1 MIKGLTK
8 DGQLVDR
15 DAPGVAYTVDD
26 AEEGYEKF
34 IESVRARAA
43 RDPYFVDGMAHLSV
57 DGVAVPISPDDEESP
72 EEKLARLRAAGVV
85 PERGAI
91 ATSAGAKT
99 LAELGATGLDATAP
113 NVPGSPPPPPPP
125 PPPLLNGDE
134 PSVLSPEQQLL
145 SVGLGK
151 GVADKLFGAGI
162 VSRDILATKTDTE
175 LDAIAGIGETTIKE
189 IRDFLGKTEPV
200 E

>member
-15 DAPGVAYTVDD
+15 DTPGVAYTVDD

-43 RDPYFVDGMAHLSV
+43 RDPYFVDGTAHLSV
-57 DGVAVPISPDDEESP
+57 DGVAVPISTDDTESP
-72 EEKLARLRAAGVV
+72 EEKLARLRAEGVV

-113 NVPGSPPPPPPP
+113 NVPGSPPPPPPLP
-125 PPPLLNGDE
+125 NGDE
-134 PSVLSPEQQLL
+134 PSVLSPEQQVL

-175 LDAIAGIGETTIKE
+175 LDAIAGIGETTIKD
-189 IRDFLGKTEPV
+189 IRDFLQKTEPV